1 MITLSVDDQREVLEL
16 MQKMLKDID
25 PQGTHMVAENME
37 EAFDL
42 LSDQVQIIF
51 LDIEMAGLNG
61 IEAADLLQKKYP
73 KLNVVFVTGHPEY
86 SLSAHE
92 VFPSGFLTKPVDEQD
107 IRRALSH
114 LRYPVEQT
122 TAALTVR
129 CNPFALFVGEKPF
142 DFKSSR
148 TIELFAYLVYK
159 NGAFVTNGELLG
171 ILWDGNTDKDSRL
184 RQLIMDM
191 RNCLNEIGAGNI
203 IIKKYGKIGLDMKA
217 LHCIGDLKEIE
228 SQYHWI

>member
-1 MITLSVDDQREVLEL
+1 MITLSVDDQREVLLL

-25 PQGTHMVAENME
+25 PQGTHMTAENME
-37 EAFDL
+37 EAFSL

-61 IEAADLLQKKYP
+61 IEAADVLQKKYP
-73 KLNVVFVTGHPEY
+73 KLNVIFVTGHPEY

-114 LRYPVEQT
+114 LRYPIEQAT
-122 TAALTVR
+122 SALTVR
-129 CNPFALFVGEKPF
+129 CAPFALFVGDKPF

-148 TIELFAYLVYK
+148 TIELFAFLVYK

-171 ILWDGNTDKDSRL
+171 ILWDGSMDKDSRL

-191 RNCLNEIGAGNI
+191 RSCLNEIGAGNI
-203 IIKKYGKIGLDMKA
+203 IVKKYGKIGLDMKA
-217 LHCIGDLKEIE
+217 LRCIGDIKEIE
-228 SQYHWI
+228 AQFNWI

>member
-1 MITLSVDDQREVLEL
+1 MITLSVDDQREVLTL

-25 PQGTHMVAENME
+25 PHGTHLTASDMV
-37 EAFDL
+37 EAFGL
-42 LSDQVQIIF
+42 LSDEVQVIF
-51 LDIEMAGLNG
+51 LDIEMVGMNG
-61 IEAADLLQKKYP
+61 IEAAELLQKKYP
-73 KLNVVFVTGHPEY
+73 RLNVIFVTGHPEY

-114 LRYPVEQT
+114 LRYPIEKT

-129 CNPFALFVGEKPF
+129 CAPFALFVGEKPF
-142 DFKSSR
+142 DFKSGR

-171 ILWDGNTDKDSRL
+171 ILWDGSTDKDSRL

-191 RNCLNEIGAGNI
+191 RSCLNEIGAGNLI
-203 IIKKYGKIGLDMKA
+203 VKKYGRIGLDMNA
-217 LHCIGDLKEIE
+217 LRCVGEIGEIE
-228 SQYHWI
+228 SQFNWI

>member
-1 MITLSVDDQREVLEL
+1 MITLSVDDQREVQTL
-16 MQKMLKDID
+16 MQKMLTNID
-25 PQGTHMVAENME
+25 PQGTHMTAGSME
-37 EAFDL
+37 EAFPQL
-42 LSDQVQIIF
+42 TQEVQIIF
-51 LDIEMAGLNG
+51 LDIEMTGLNG
-61 IEAADLLQKKYP
+61 IEAADLLQKRYP
-73 KLNVVFVTGHPEY
+73 KLNVIFVTGHPEC

-114 LRYPVEQT
+114 LRYPIEKAPAV
-122 TAALTVR
+122 LTVR
-129 CNPFALFVGEKPF
+129 CAPFALFVGDKPF

-171 ILWDGNTDKDSRL
+171 ILWDGSIDKDSRL

-191 RNCLNEIGAGNI
+191 RSCLNEIGAGHI
-203 IIKKYGKIGLDMKA
+203 VLKKYGKIGLDMKA
-217 LHCIGDLKEIE
+217 LRCIGNLKEIE
-228 SQYHWI
+228 NQYHWM

>member
-1 MITLSVDDQREVLEL
+1 MITLSVDAQREVLEL

-25 PQGTHMVAENME
+25 PQGTHMTAENME

-42 LSDQVQIIF
+42 LSGQVQIIF

-73 KLNVVFVTGHPEY
+73 RLNVIFVTGHPEY
-86 SLSAHE
+86 GLSAHE
-92 VFPSGFLTKPVDEQD
+92 VFPSGFLTKPVDEND

-122 TAALTVR
+122 TTTLTVR
-129 CNPFALFVGEKPF
+129 CAPFALFVGDKHF

-191 RNCLNEIGAGNI
+191 RSSLNEIGAGNI
-203 IIKKYGKIGLDMKA
+203 IVKKYGKIGLDMKA
-217 LHCIGDLKEIE
+217 LSCIGDLREIE
-228 SQYHWI
+228 SQFNWI

>member
-1 MITLSVDDQREVLEL
+1 MITLSVDDQHEVLVL
-16 MQKMLKDID
+16 MQKMLKEID
-25 PQGTHMVAENME
+25 PHGTHMTASNMD
-37 EAFDL
+37 EAFAL

-73 KLNVVFVTGHPEY
+73 KLNVIFVTGHPEY

-92 VFPSGFLTKPVDEQD
+92 VFPSGFLTKPVDEND

-122 TAALTVR
+122 TTTLTVR
-129 CNPFALFVGEKPF
+129 CAPFALFVGDNPF

-171 ILWDGNTDKDSRL
+171 ILWDGSTDKDSRL

-191 RNCLNEIGAGNI
+191 RSCLNEIGAGHI
-203 IIKKYGKIGLDMKA
+203 VLKKYGKIGLDVKA
-217 LHCIGDLKEIE
+217 LCCIGDLKDIDN
-228 SQYHWI
+228 QYHWI

>member
-1 MITLSVDDQREVLEL
+1 MITLSVDDQHEVLTL
-16 MQKMLKDID
+16 MQKMLTDID
-25 PQGTHMVAENME
+25 PQGTHLTAGSMD

-42 LSDQVQIIF
+42 LTQEVQIIF

-73 KLNVVFVTGHPEY
+73 RLNVIFVTGHPEY

-114 LRYPVEQT
+114 LRYPIEHT
-122 TAALTVR
+122 EAMLTVR
-129 CNPFALFVGEKPF
+129 CSPFALFIGDKPF

-171 ILWDGNTDKDSRL
+171 IMWEGNTDKDSRL

-191 RNCLNEIGAGNI
+191 RGCLNEIGAGNI
-203 IIKKYGKIGLDMKA
+203 VVKKYGKIGLDMQA
-217 LHCIGDLKEIE
+217 MRCVGDLKDIEI
-228 SQYHWI
+228 QFNWI